1 MRRNSKQK
9 HQNKTKQ
16 NAYQKRFVTTTTTK
30 TGVDFFFF
38 LTLRGC
44 YVKLHDYQLKKLR

>member
-9 HQNKTKQ
+9 HQNKTKHISEEIC
-16 NAYQKRFVTTTTTK
+16 NNNNKK
-30 TGVDFFFF
+30 ETGVEFFFF

-44 YVKLHDYQLKKLR
+44 YVKLHDYQLKKVS